1 MSLRTSL
8 PLNWIFH
15 IMVSQIFAFS
25 PFFTVHLMS
34 LHFPRNTLLN
44 RLSNVCMMCMA
55 DTWRC
60 RFPIREALRPTVKYI
75 HSIFYHI
82 ASWLS
87 RPNLASVFVFLMQ
100 ITLQSVSHIYFQPL
114 ILSSSISVPFLIV
127 WSISFTFFHFFP
139 LLVFTIEMSGFFIH
153 KSISI

>member
-1 MSLRTSL
+1 
-8 PLNWIFH
+8 
-15 IMVSQIFAFS
+15 MVSQIFAFS

-34 LHFPRNTLLN
+34 LHFPRNTLSN

-75 HSIFYHI
+75 HSISYHI

-87 RPNLASVFVFLMQ
+87 RPNFASVFVFLMQ
-100 ITLQSVSHIYFQPL
+100 ITLQPVFSYL
-114 ILSSSISVPFLIV
+114 LLSTHTVIFHLYLLLD
-127 WSISFTFFHFFP
+127 TLKQFFHFFS
-139 LLVFTIEMSGFFIH
+139 LFFTLSFYYKNEQLFCTLEYLNIMNMYYT
-153 KSISI
+153 